1 MLVIVFKVRNFAIL
15 LFFIIKKNQVLNAIA
30 SNITTSSWILA
41 FLAAFIL
48 GISKSGIKGI
58 AIIIVTLMALA
69 FGAKE
74 STGLIVPLLIVG
86 DIFAVIYYN
95 RHAQWSYIIKFLPW
109 MVFGVLI
116 GVFIGKDLDEE
127 TFKYSMS
134 FIILGSVMMMY
145 WWDQRKSKNVPTHW
159 AFAGSIGIMAGIT
172 TMIGN
177 LAGAF
182 SNIFFL
188 AMRLPK
194 NEFIGTAA
202 WLFFIVNVFKLPFHI
217 FVWNTI
223 TPETLVINL
232 KLVPA
237 ILVGLFVGVRL
248 VKIIKDAFYRKMI
261 LVLTALGALL
271 ILLR

>member
-1 MLVIVFKVRNFAIL
+1 MLLTLPSDIPN
-15 LFFIIKKNQVLNAIA
+15 
-30 SNITTSSWILA
+30 SSWVLA
-41 FLAAFIL
+41 FLAALIL

-69 FGAKE
+69 FGARE
-74 STGLIVPLLIVG
+74 STGLIVPLLILG

-95 RHAQWSYIIKFLPW
+95 RHAQWSYIFRFLPW
-109 MVFGVLI
+109 MIFGVLI
-116 GVFIGKDLDEE
+116 GVLIGKDLDEK
-127 TFKYSMS
+127 TFKYGMA
-134 FIILGSVMMMY
+134 FIILGSVIMMY
-145 WWDQRKSKNVPTHW
+145 WWDRRKSKQVPTHW
-159 AFAGSIGIMAGIT
+159 AFAGSMGILAGIT

-217 FVWNTI
+217 FVWKTV
-223 TPETLVINL
+223 TPETLLVNL

-237 ILVGLFVGVRL
+237 ILIGLFIGVRL
-248 VKIIKDAFYRKMI
+248 VKIIKDDFYRKMI
-261 LVLTALGALL
+261 LILTAIGALIIL
-271 ILLR
+271 IK